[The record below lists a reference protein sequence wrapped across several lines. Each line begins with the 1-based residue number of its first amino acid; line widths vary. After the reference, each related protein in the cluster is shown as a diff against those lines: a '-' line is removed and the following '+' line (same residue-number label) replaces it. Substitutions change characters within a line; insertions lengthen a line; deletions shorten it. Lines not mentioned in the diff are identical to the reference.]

1 MHEATEAFSRVS
13 DGVLEVEA
21 ELRRANHTALAN
33 IIQAIQECERR
44 KLELVSIKDQV
55 NIQELSALLPQLFS
69 KAMEI
74 ISVVFKSV
82 YAVHNG

>member
-1 MHEATEAFSRVS
+1 M
-13 DGVLEVEA
+13 LEVEA